1 MDEVFDFGWRLK
13 ELRERRKLSQANVA
27 KRLGITRAA
36 VSGYECNTSCPSV
49 EQLVKLAL
57 LYNASLDYITGIDKR
72 PHFYLEGLTPQ
83 QEETILNMVE
93 LLKQEFQR
101 ENWSKL

>member
-1 MDEVFDFGWRLK
+1 MEVFDFGLRLK
-13 ELRERRKLSQANVA
+13 ELRERKKLSQADVA
-27 KRLGITRAA
+27 KRLGVTRAA
-36 VSGYECNTSCPSV
+36 VSGYECNTSSPSV
-49 EQLVKLAL
+49 EQLINLAL

-72 PHFYLEGLTPQ
+72 PHFYLEGLNSY
-83 QEETILNMVE
+83 QEETILNMVD